1 MNKHVHFECGVCNN
15 SCVMMEGYKIIG
27 LKVSMNNMRG
37 IMRVSGMVNKQVRR
51 SGVSKVKV
59 SEGV

>member
-1 MNKHVHFECGVCNN
+1 
-15 SCVMMEGYKIIG
+15 MMEEYKIIRFN
-27 LKVSMNNMRG
+27 VSMIIMRG
-37 IMRVSGMVNKQVRR
+37 TMRVSGMMNKQVRR

>member
-1 MNKHVHFECGVCNN
+1 
-15 SCVMMEGYKIIG
+15 MMEGYKIIR
-27 LKVSMNNMRG
+27 LKVSMDIMRG
-37 IMRVSGMVNKQVRR
+37 IMRVNVMMNKQGRR

>member
-1 MNKHVHFECGVCNN
+1 
-15 SCVMMEGYKIIG
+15 MMEGHKIIG
-27 LKVSMNNMRG
+27 SNISLN
-37 IMRVSGMVNKQVRR
+37 IMREIMSVSDTMMNKQVRR

>member
-1 MNKHVHFECGVCNN
+1 
-15 SCVMMEGYKIIG
+15 MMEGHKIVG
-27 LKVSMNNMRG
+27 LNVSMNIMRG
-37 IMRVSGMVNKQVRR
+37 VMRVSGMMNKQVRR

>member
-1 MNKHVHFECGVCNN
+1 
-15 SCVMMEGYKIIG
+15 MMEGHKIIG
-27 LKVSMNNMRG
+27 FKVSMNIMRG
-37 IMRVSGMVNKQVRR
+37 VMRVSGMMNKQVRR

>member
-1 MNKHVHFECGVCNN
+1 
-15 SCVMMEGYKIIG
+15 MMEGYKIIR

-37 IMRVSGMVNKQVRR
+37 IMRVSGMMNKQVRR

>member
-1 MNKHVHFECGVCNN
+1 
-15 SCVMMEGYKIIG
+15 MMEGHKIIG
-27 LKVSMNNMRG
+27 LKVSMNIMRG
-37 IMRVSGMVNKQVRR
+37 IMSVSGMMNKQGRR

>member
-1 MNKHVHFECGVCNN
+1 
-15 SCVMMEGYKIIG
+15 MMEGYKIIR
-27 LKVSMNNMRG
+27 LNVSMIIMRG
-37 IMRVSGMVNKQVRR
+37 IMRVSEMMNKQVRR

>member
-1 MNKHVHFECGVCNN
+1 
-15 SCVMMEGYKIIG
+15 MMEGHKIIR
-27 LKVSMNNMRG
+27 LKVSMNIMRG
-37 IMRVSGMVNKQVRR
+37 IMSVSGMMNKQVRR